1 MTEAA
6 PPAHLQVR
14 RSGPSVWQKL
24 LRNPLGLIGLVLTVL
39 VVLASLLAP
48 LLARHDPAAQDILS
62 RMKPP
67 SQAHLLG
74 ADQFGRDTFSRLLY
88 GFRASL
94 MVSGLSV
101 GLALLLGGFFGITA
115 AFYGGW
121 YDRVIMRVMD
131 ILLAFPIILLAI
143 AIVAVL
149 GPNLLNTAI
158 AIAVVYTPTFAR
170 LLRGPALV
178 LRDSEYVTAARALGA
193 SNLRVILR
201 HILPNLSTVLLV
213 QLTLSLSTAILV
225 EATLSFIGLGTQP
238 PQPSLGLMLSES
250 RAYLTLSP
258 WVSIFSGAA
267 ILIASLGFN
276 LLGDALRDIL
286 DPRLRN

>member
-6 PPAHLQVR
+6 TPKSGTPA
-14 RSGPSVWQKL
+14 VWHKL
-24 LRNPLGLIGLVLTVL
+24 LRNPLGLTGLLLTLL
-39 VVLASLLAP
+39 VVLAGLLAP
-48 LLARHDPAAQDILS
+48 LIAPYHPAAQDILG

-67 SQAHLLG
+67 TAAHWLG
-74 ADQFGRDTFSRLLY
+74 ADQFGRDTLSRLLY

-94 MVSGLSV
+94 MVGLLSV
-101 GLALLLGGFFGITA
+101 ALSMLLGGTLGVTA
-115 AFYGGW
+115 AFFGGW
-121 YDRVIMRVMD
+121 YDRVVMRLMD

-149 GPNLLNTAI
+149 GPNLLNTAL
-158 AIAVVYTPTFAR
+158 AIAVVYTPMFAR

-178 LRDSEYVTAARALGA
+178 LRESEYVTAARALGA
-193 SNLRVILR
+193 SNIRLMAR
-201 HILPNLSTVLLV
+201 HILPNLMTVLLV
-213 QLTLSLSTAILV
+213 QATLSLSTAILV

-238 PQPSLGLMLSES
+238 PQPSLGLMLSEG
-250 RAYLTLSP
+250 RAFLTLSP
-258 WVSIFSGAA
+258 WVSLFSGAA
-267 ILIASLGFN
+267 ILVASLGFN